1 MVDIDG
7 LKIINDTLGHEFGDQ
22 AIKVIV
28 DELKR
33 NARPEYTLMRVGG
46 DEIVILFPRTNLET
60 VRRYM
65 QSAKMAMEEKSISGI
80 PLSFSWGA
88 ATKNTPEEQL
98 SFIVAA
104 AEDMMYSRKQ
114 VRGGSRF
121 NGAVHMI
128 LESLFERNRQV
139 RDHSLRI
146 RQFINDFGTW
156 MGLGEEEVA
165 CLCSAGLLHDIGT
178 VSYTH
183 LHHV

>member
-1 MVDIDG
+1 MRSAATDCNPVS
-7 LKIINDTLGHEFGDQ
+7 E
-22 AIKVIV
+22 
-28 DELKR
+28 DEPGNGAPLYAGGEKGPWKR
-33 NARPEYTLMRVGG
+33 SPSQV
-46 DEIVILFPRTNLET
+46 P
-60 VRRYM
+60 
-65 QSAKMAMEEKSISGI
+65 SAS
-80 PLSFSWGA
+80 PWGA
-88 ATKNTPEEQL
+88 ATKNTPEEEL

-165 CLCSAGLLHDIGT
+165 CLCSAGLLHDIGMASISDEILNKNGMLT
-178 VSYTH
+178 GERTERSSAPSGGGAAGYPCQRETPPCTRGSA
-183 LHHV
+183 LPP